1 MGYSDVPV
9 LTDTERILAAQ
20 TETQERLEKLT
31 EAVNGLGQNV
41 DWIVQNAQGIFQM
54 FSNPAFM
61 SMLPNV
67 LGGTPDGSQE

>member
-1 MGYSDVPV
+1 MGYSDIPV
-9 LTDTERILAAQ
+9 QTDTERILAELAN
-20 TETQERLEKLT
+20 TQERLQALT
-31 EAVNGLGQNV
+31 EAVNGLGTNV

-61 SMLPNV
+61 SMLPNM